1 MDGSVGDVQSGIQT
15 PAMGP
20 SDFEVRITR
29 GEFLV
34 RRKGTVEW
42 KPSLKLNEPI
52 AVGLVDGDHKVYVA
66 TKAVK
71 PPKALHTEP
80 PNYPSSE
87 KKSGKDGQVS
97 LHVIVDDH
105 GLVRFP
111 TVYASPSP
119 EFTKAAIEAI
129 NKWTF
134 EPSKL
139 NGQAVAVLINVTMA
153 FGRY

>member
-1 MDGSVGDVQSGIQT
+1 VKDVRSGIQT
-15 PAMGP
+15 APKSQ
-20 SDFEVRITR
+20 SDFERKIVQ

-34 RRKGTVEW
+34 RRKGTLEW
-42 KPSLKLNEPI
+42 QRSSKLSDPI
-52 AVGLVDGDHKVYVA
+52 AVGFVDGDHKIYVA
-66 TKAVK
+66 TKAIK
-71 PPKALHTEP
+71 PPKALHMEDPDYP
-80 PNYPSSE
+80 PSE

-97 LHVIVDDH
+97 LHVVVDDH

-111 TVYASPSP
+111 TVDASPSP

-139 NGQAVAVLINVTMA
+139 NGHPVAVLINVTMV